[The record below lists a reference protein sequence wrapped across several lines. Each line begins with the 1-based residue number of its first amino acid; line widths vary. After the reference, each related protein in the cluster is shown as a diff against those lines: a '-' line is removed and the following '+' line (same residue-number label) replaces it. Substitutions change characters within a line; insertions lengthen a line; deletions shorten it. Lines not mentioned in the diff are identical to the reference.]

1 MMVGI
6 KTTFAPATI
15 AVATHDYHDECGN
28 ACAFDGAILVPS
40 KAFWHLKRYG
50 ITTMAQLRG
59 QALKPSGLRAVPGIG
74 PVYEDKILRAL
85 KAKADKLPE
94 GE

>member
-1 MMVGI
+1 MVGI

-40 KAFWHLKRYG
+40 KAFWHLKTTASPP
-50 ITTMAQLRG
+50 IT
-59 QALKPSGLRAVPGIG
+59 SGNSSPRMLAIDDENRPYANDDPTD
-74 PVYEDKILRAL
+74 PY
-85 KAKADKLPE
+85 P
-94 GE
+94 